1 MTEIK
6 GLAASAGIA
15 IGPVWV
21 YRPPAVSLDRR
32 AVDNPHDEWQR
43 VQEAIT
49 VADAQM
55 AQLEEQTAATIGS
68 EEAAIFQAHRLFLQD
83 PDLLARVRQMI
94 EEECL
99 NAEAAVHDAIA
110 AYVEVLEAMDDDYF
124 RARAADVRDV
134 GRRLIQCLRGE
145 MTTTDLP
152 QEPVIVLADDLTPS
166 DTAQFDRS
174 RLLGLVTVRGGPTS
188 HTAILARGLGIPA
201 VVSAPIVID
210 EVRDGTMLV
219 LDGESGSVVL
229 APTPELLAE
238 AQAKRTL
245 WQQRRSLA
253 LSGAAAPAITLDGHR
268 VEVVANIGSSAD
280 VAPALAAGAEG
291 VGLFRTEF
299 LFLNRDQMPSEA
311 EQITAY
317 REVAT
322 ALEGRPLVVR
332 TLDIGGDKMIPYI
345 EMPDEPNPFL
355 GWRGVRMLDGQQEL
369 FRIQLRALLQ
379 GCAGADL
386 RLMVPMVASVEEVR
400 AFRALLQEVSAA
412 LRAEGKP
419 VADKVQF
426 GIMVEVPAMALI
438 ANQVAPLVDF
448 FSIGTNDLTQ
458 YTVAVDRTNER
469 VAPLASPFHPAV
481 LSLIQMTI
489 RAGHDHGLW
498 VGLCG
503 EFASEPLAIP
513 FLLGAGLDEF
523 SVSAASVP
531 TVKALIRRLDRSH
544 CEEVAAQALAL
555 DSAAAVKTFLRDQ
568 LERPV

>member
-1 MTEIK
+1 
-6 GLAASAGIA
+6 
-15 IGPVWV
+15 
-21 YRPPAVSLDRR
+21 
-32 AVDNPHDEWQR
+32 
-43 VQEAIT
+43 
-49 VADAQM
+49 
-55 AQLEEQTAATIGS
+55 
-68 EEAAIFQAHRLFLQD
+68 
-83 PDLLARVRQMI
+83 
-94 EEECL
+94 
-99 NAEAAVHDAIA
+99 
-110 AYVEVLEAMDDDYF
+110 
-124 RARAADVRDV
+124 
-134 GRRLIQCLRGE
+134 
-145 MTTTDLP
+145 
-152 QEPVIVLADDLTPS
+152 
-166 DTAQFDRS
+166 
-174 RLLGLVTVRGGPTS
+174 
-188 HTAILARGLGIPA
+188 
-201 VVSAPIVID
+201 
-210 EVRDGTMLV
+210 
-219 LDGESGSVVL
+219 
-229 APTPELLAE
+229 
-238 AQAKRTL
+238 
-245 WQQRRSLA
+245 
-253 LSGAAAPAITLDGHR
+253 
-268 VEVVANIGSSAD
+268 
-280 VAPALAAGAEG
+280 EG

-379 GCAGADL
+379 GCVGADL

-544 CEEVAAQALAL
+544 CEKVAAQALAL